1 MSWPRPRCTAPACQ
15 VARCRESRAWMKA
28 GPGHAVGLPQSPG
41 PCPCPCPPMA
51 HRCPIA
57 KRAGTRSVGK
67 VGWENKKTLQ
77 CAIYCPFPPS
87 LRPMPLMRERR
98 GELIDTLRY
107 TDTTSGTGHYS
118 SSHRTCLTLP
128 YSEGK
133 CVTLS
138 GEGSTPGDWQVPGP
152 PPTSARWLPS
162 ERAGPSMI
170 HPSPAF
176 TTLSFSLLRTT
187 AMEASAVTASMRES
201 LTRPCPPNLPFAA
214 RKAP

>member
-1 MSWPRPRCTAPACQ
+1 LQSRNHVLAASALHCTCLSSGQ
-15 VARCRESRAWMKA
+15 VSRVSRVDESRAGPRCRSATVTGPMPMPMPAHGPSLSNRQACRNHA
-28 GPGHAVGLPQSPG
+28 GSWLVEP
-41 PCPCPCPPMA
+41 
-51 HRCPIA
+51 
-57 KRAGTRSVGK
+57 RSVGK

-152 PPTSARWLPS
+152 PRAACDGFLPS
-162 ERAGPSMI
+162 VP
-170 HPSPAF
+170 
-176 TTLSFSLLRTT
+176 
-187 AMEASAVTASMRES
+187 V
-201 LTRPCPPNLPFAA
+201 PP
-214 RKAP
+214 

>member
-1 MSWPRPRCTAPACQ
+1 
-15 VARCRESRAWMKA
+15 VDESRAGPRCRSATVTGPMPMPMPAHGPSLSNRQACRNHA
-28 GPGHAVGLPQSPG
+28 GSWLVEP
-41 PCPCPCPPMA
+41 
-51 HRCPIA
+51 
-57 KRAGTRSVGK
+57 RSVGK

-214 RKAP
+214 RKAL